1 METAYSRHRH
11 WEGVMGHV
19 WLTFFYDYELQD
31 SNKYSSDA
39 ADMYE
44 SGK

>member
-1 METAYSRHRH
+1 
-11 WEGVMGHV
+11 MGHV
-19 WLTFFYDYELQD
+19 WLTFFYDHELQD
-31 SNKYSSDA
+31 FNKYSSDA